1 MPRRL
6 SSCFSNLTNL
16 FLSFKFWWDTQK
28 CTSSTGRLAANHLPF
43 HSPARLADISSDP
56 TDRRAVLLSVSFN
69 WSYPLNNL
77 HTNISLELL
86 SNDIVLNALNTV
98 DKAFSYI
105 YIDGYRWFPEN
116 RQVHFVVR
124 SRSTNLLAFENAWQ
138 KIKPLFSDFIFSSY
152 QPRVMSAFS

>member
-1 MPRRL
+1 MWSFLVPRRL

-28 CTSSTGRLAANHLPF
+28 CTSSTWRLAANHLPF

-56 TDRRAVLLSVSFN
+56 TDSRAVLLSVSFN

-105 YIDGYRWFPEN
+105 YRWLQVISWKQTGSLRCQVKIYKSPSLWKCLAEN
-116 RQVHFVVR
+116 
-124 SRSTNLLAFENAWQ
+124 
-138 KIKPLFSDFIFSSY
+138 
-152 QPRVMSAFS
+152 